1 MRLEREPV
9 PYQAV
14 GSESRMSDV
23 DPTSI
28 QADDGQEVSSVK
40 SGGSSSW
47 GNFVLD
53 VVSLA
58 SRGSDANSYDSEFN
72 PVPPGEF
79 NPNPD
84 YLEWC
89 GSDRDSRMSDSGNS
103 WSTDKNSIG
112 SLQHYEP
119 ELGSSSILQDYEP
132 ESSGSFCSTAA
143 RTCPSHLPLA

>member
-14 GSESRMSDV
+14 GCKSRMSDV

-53 VVSLA
+53 VASLA
-58 SRGSDANSYDSEFN
+58 SRGSDSNSYDSEFN

-84 YLEWC
+84 YLKWC
-89 GSDRDSRMSDSGNS
+89 GSDRDSRMSDSGKS
-103 WSTDKNSIG
+103 SSTDNIR

-119 ELGSSSILQDYEP
+119 ELGSPSILQDYEP
-132 ESSGSFCSTAA
+132 ESSGSCFSAGTQTVGPRA
-143 RTCPSHLPLA
+143 